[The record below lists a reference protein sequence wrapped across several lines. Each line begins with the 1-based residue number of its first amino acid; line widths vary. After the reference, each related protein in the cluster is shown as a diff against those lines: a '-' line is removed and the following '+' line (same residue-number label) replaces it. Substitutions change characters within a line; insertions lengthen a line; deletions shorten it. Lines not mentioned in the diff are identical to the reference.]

1 MNEPASDVNNMENI
15 EPKIIIL
22 EPPKE
27 EIKGLKFSKGPKED
41 DIIIPVAPT
50 SKPVSQQQLA
60 YNSFSQTPQP
70 LQQSST
76 NTYKN
81 I

>member
-1 MNEPASDVNNMENI
+1 MENVQ
-15 EPKIIIL
+15 PKIIIS

-27 EIKGLKFSKGPKED
+27 EIKGLKFSKGTKDD

-50 SKPVSQQQLA
+50 SKSVSQQQPV

-76 NTYKN
+76 NTYNN